1 MRSRAILAIAIVS
14 ALGRTPVEAAG
25 PTAAGLWEQ
34 SDTKGHVGGWFF
46 IFEQDGVYNWPL
58 CSKKLGLARQVAEIK
73 QL

>member
-1 MRSRAILAIAIVS
+1 MKGDKRNKRGK
-14 ALGRTPVEAAG
+14 GRE
-25 PTAAGLWEQ
+25 WI
-34 SDTKGHVGGWFF
+34 